1 MPPTIK
7 QQKHTKKLTILSMVG
22 SVVSLMTEN
31 SVSGDEIINTLDCFN
46 VQSKV
51 FIVSQNQSD
60 YILLEE
66 AYISLTIG

>member
-1 MPPTIK
+1 M
-7 QQKHTKKLTILSMVG
+7 SMVG

-31 SVSGDEIINTLDCFN
+31 SVSGEERINMLDCFN

>member
-1 MPPTIK
+1 
-7 QQKHTKKLTILSMVG
+7 MVG

-31 SVSGDEIINTLDCFN
+31 SVSGEERIKTLDCFN

>member
-1 MPPTIK
+1 
-7 QQKHTKKLTILSMVG
+7 MVG
-22 SVVSLMTEN
+22 SVVSLMTKS
-31 SVSGDEIINTLDCFN
+31 SVSGEEIINTLDCFN
-46 VQSKV
+46 VQSRV